1 MNASAKFRRSDWRV
15 VVAVVISIFA
25 LMTAAAAHEIR
36 PAYLQIDQSGPSRYN
51 VLWRTP
57 LLSGMRLPV
66 VLQFSDDVRNVT
78 EPAERELP
86 DSLVER
92 RVIETAEGLA
102 GKRIN
107 FVGLQATITDV
118 LVRVTLTDGTVSTTL
133 VRPSLPWVDIE
144 AAAGHLQVARTFMA
158 QGIEHILF
166 GYDHLLF
173 VLALIL
179 IARDWR
185 TLLLT
190 VTAFTVAHSITLTLA
205 TLGFVNVPGPPVEA
219 AIALSILLLA
229 AEIIRIRRGQ
239 TSLTARRPWMV
250 AFAFGLLHGL
260 GFAGA
265 LADLSLPV
273 GDIPL
278 ALLFFNIGV
287 EIGQLLFIAAVI
299 SVVAFVRVFRLP
311 PLVGRFAFATATYA
325 IGIMA
330 SVWFVERVAGFV
342 G

>member
-1 MNASAKFRRSDWRV
+1 MSASTKFRRPDWRLV
-15 VVAVVISIFA
+15 AAVVISIFA
-25 LMTAAAAHEIR
+25 QMGAATAHEIR

-57 LLSGMRLPV
+57 VLSGMRLPI
-66 VLQFSDDVRNVT
+66 VLQFPDGVRNVT

-92 RVIETAEGLA
+92 RVIETTEGGLA

-118 LVRVTLTDGTVSTTL
+118 MVRVQMLDGTVSTTL
-133 VRPSLPWVDIE
+133 VRPSYPWVEIAIAHGRLE
-144 AAAGHLQVARTFMA
+144 VAKTFIVH
-158 QGIEHILF
+158 GIEHILF

-173 VLALIL
+173 VLALVL

-185 TLLLT
+185 ALLLT
-190 VTAFTVAHSITLTLA
+190 VTAFTAAHSITLTLA

-219 AIALSILLLA
+219 AIAFSILLLA
-229 AEIIRIRRGQ
+229 CEIIRIHRGQ
-239 TSLTARRPWMV
+239 PSLAAQRPWMV

-265 LADLSLPV
+265 LADLALPA

-287 EIGQLLFIAAVI
+287 ELGQLLFIAVVIAAV
-299 SVVAFVRVFRLP
+299 ALARLLKFP
-311 PLVGRFAFATATYA
+311 RFAGRQAFHAVTYA
-325 IGIMA
+325 IGAMA
-330 SVWFVERVAGFV
+330 SFWFIERVAAF
-342 G
+342 

>member
-1 MNASAKFRRSDWRV
+1 MRTAGLRHRDWRV
-15 VVAVVISIFA
+15 MAAAFA
-25 LMTAAAAHEIR
+25 WLFVLATAAAAHEVR
-36 PAYLQIDQSGPSRYN
+36 PAYLQIDQTGPGRYA

-66 VLQFSDDVRNVT
+66 VLRFPGEVRNVT

-86 DSLVER
+86 DSIVER
-92 RVIETAEGLA
+92 RVIEAPHGLA
-102 GKRIN
+102 GRRIE

-118 LVRVTLTDGTVSTTL
+118 LVRVTLADEVVSTML
-133 VRPSLPWVDIE
+133 VRPSLPWIDIE
-144 AAAGHLQVARTFMA
+144 AAAGPLQVARTFVIH
-158 QGIEHILF
+158 GVDHILF
-166 GYDHLLF
+166 GFDHLLF
-173 VLALIL
+173 VLALVL

-185 TLLLT
+185 SLLWT
-190 VTAFTVAHSITLTLA
+190 VTAFTAAHSITLTLA

-239 TSLTARRPWMV
+239 PSVTARRPWLV

-265 LADLSLPV
+265 LADLSLPA

-287 EIGQLLFIAAVI
+287 EIGQLLFIAVVI
-299 SVVAFVRVFRLP
+299 LIVASARLLNVP
-311 PLVGRFAFATATYA
+311 RPVGRYAFATATYA

-330 SVWFVERVAGFV
+330 SVWFAERVAGFWA
-342 G
+342 